1 MITNTTVES
10 LYIVQEVH
18 LNVFSCT
25 WYFHVDYLTTFFCSL
40 TSLSVQV
47 TLNTDDFL
55 ITSDCFCVQASRVR
69 DSMAKSL
76 YSALFD
82 WIIVHINH
90 AMLNR
95 RDMEESVS
103 VSSIEL

>member
-1 MITNTTVES
+1 M
-10 LYIVQEVH
+10 LR
-18 LNVFSCT
+18 
-25 WYFHVDYLTTFFCSL
+25 LTFL
-40 TSLSVQV
+40 TA
-47 TLNTDDFL
+47 
-55 ITSDCFCVQASRVR
+55 SDCFCVQASRVR

-103 VSSIEL
+103 VSPTELTEL